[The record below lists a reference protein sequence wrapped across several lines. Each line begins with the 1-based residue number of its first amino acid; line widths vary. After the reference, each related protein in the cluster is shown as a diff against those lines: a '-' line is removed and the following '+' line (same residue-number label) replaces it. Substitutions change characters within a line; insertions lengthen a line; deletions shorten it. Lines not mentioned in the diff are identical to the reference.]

1 MNAQPKNKRVV
12 FTMGGKGGVGKTGL
26 MVALAEW
33 FEANEIPFT
42 LLDLDTENKA
52 RGSLKHFFNGSVAK
66 VNIHTP
72 AGLDAFVDHL
82 ESGAAIIL
90 ADMGAGSGQV
100 ASDWF
105 DAMYEDVS
113 ATGARFTAVGV
124 VTPDPASVESVLAW
138 ANRLQERAQ
147 YLIVQNA
154 TSPQADFSYWDS
166 AEQAIRFREALSP
179 IVIRMEF
186 RLAEL
191 ENPAR
196 QHGIRLGQVATRQ
209 NAINELKRASH
220 RDACRK
226 LPAAALLRVRPRK
239 GNVPTMSP
247 DQELLNLAGA
257 ESESKTLFDELA
269 GLVPAERQAEYYRVI
284 AHTRTLSP
292 NDEMLRATG
301 SNGHPRAAHARN
313 ACVRSPQN
321 GSLCGRF

>member
-1 MNAQPKNKRVV
+1 MNAETKNKRVV

-33 FEANEIPFT
+33 FEANEIPCT
-42 LLDLDTENKA
+42 LLDLDTENKT

-82 ESGAAIIL
+82 ESGASIIL

-100 ASDWF
+100 ANDWF
-105 DAMYEDVS
+105 DAMYEDVA
-113 ATGARFTAVGV
+113 ATGARFTAVGI

-138 ANRLQERAQ
+138 ANQLQERVQ

-154 TSPQADFSYWDS
+154 TSPQADFSYWES
-166 AEQAIRFREALSP
+166 AQQAIRFREALSP

-196 QHGIRLGQVATRQ
+196 QHGVRLGQVATRQ
-209 NAINELKRASH
+209 NAINELKRASIVM
-220 RDACRK
+220 R
-226 LPAAALLRVRPRK
+226 
-239 GNVPTMSP
+239 
-247 DQELLNLAGA
+247 A
-257 ESESKTLFDELA
+257 ESYRRRLFSEFD
-269 GLVPAERQAEYYRVI
+269 
-284 AHTRTLSP
+284 
-292 NDEMLRATG
+292 RAKEICL
-301 SNGHPRAAHARN
+301 P
-313 ACVRSPQN
+313 
-321 GSLCGRF
+321 

>member
-1 MNAQPKNKRVV
+1 
-12 FTMGGKGGVGKTGL
+12 
-26 MVALAEW
+26 
-33 FEANEIPFT
+33 
-42 LLDLDTENKA
+42 
-52 RGSLKHFFNGSVAK
+52 LKHFFNGSVAK

-72 AGLDAFVDHL
+72 AGLDTFVDHL

-113 ATGARFTAVGV
+113 ATGAHFTAVGV

-179 IVIRMEF
+179 TVIRMEF

-191 ENPAR
+191 ENPSR
-196 QHGIRLGQVATRQ
+196 QHGVRLGQVATRQ
-209 NAINELKRASH
+209 NAINELKRASIVM
-220 RDACRK
+220 R
-226 LPAAALLRVRPRK
+226 
-239 GNVPTMSP
+239 
-247 DQELLNLAGA
+247 A
-257 ESESKTLFDELA
+257 ESYRRRLFSEFD
-269 GLVPAERQAEYYRVI
+269 
-284 AHTRTLSP
+284 
-292 NDEMLRATG
+292 RAKEVFL
-301 SNGHPRAAHARN
+301 P
-313 ACVRSPQN
+313 
-321 GSLCGRF
+321 